1 MKEIE
6 INRIEELLLKYE
18 IDKQCIELEKVLTE
32 ATGTLFTNLDISS
45 FPAPEATSKKNFE
58 TYRKFLLD
66 VIEKYKLI
74 PVGVKHSFKTFGG
87 NSCNDFYS
95 YYVSAENKF
104 AITLRCD
111 GPVSNIYNFY
121 LDEGFICTES
131 ADIFREFI
139 LEVSKFFKDLRES
152 GDPEDQTICVKLL
165 FTNQNGGG
173 ICCRNLAIPPR
184 NKFNLEDNYS
194 KEFCEFVPGKMD
206 DFFKEKAG
214 GIVIFRGDPGTGKST
229 YCKHL
234 IAKYKRDVDFVIAPQ
249 DVILSNPEGFR
260 NYLLNSSDYYIE
272 SNEERMKPQV
282 FIIEDCE
289 KLLVDRDSLS
299 GNNTSI
305 ILSDILN
312 YSDGIVGDLVQSKF
326 IFTFNTNLS
335 KIDKA
340 LLRKGRMKLN
350 YEFTTLKG
358 DDLKNLMEKKN
369 LPYTEENL
377 KKGLSLAEIY
387 NLEEK
392 DYQREEKRKIGF

>member
-1 MKEIE
+1 M
-6 INRIEELLLKYE
+6 
-18 IDKQCIELEKVLTE
+18 
-32 ATGTLFTNLDISS
+32 
-45 FPAPEATSKKNFE
+45 
-58 TYRKFLLD
+58 
-66 VIEKYKLI
+66 
-74 PVGVKHSFKTFGG
+74 
-87 NSCNDFYS
+87 
-95 YYVSAENKF
+95 
-104 AITLRCD
+104 
-111 GPVSNIYNFY
+111 
-121 LDEGFICTES
+121 
-131 ADIFREFI
+131 
-139 LEVSKFFKDLRES
+139 
-152 GDPEDQTICVKLL
+152 
-165 FTNQNGGG
+165 
-173 ICCRNLAIPPR
+173 
-184 NKFNLEDNYS
+184 EDNYS

-272 SNEERMKPQV
+272 SNDEKMKPQV

>member
-1 MKEIE
+1 
-6 INRIEELLLKYE
+6 
-18 IDKQCIELEKVLTE
+18 
-32 ATGTLFTNLDISS
+32 
-45 FPAPEATSKKNFE
+45 
-58 TYRKFLLD
+58 
-66 VIEKYKLI
+66 
-74 PVGVKHSFKTFGG
+74 
-87 NSCNDFYS
+87 
-95 YYVSAENKF
+95 
-104 AITLRCD
+104 
-111 GPVSNIYNFY
+111 
-121 LDEGFICTES
+121 
-131 ADIFREFI
+131 
-139 LEVSKFFKDLRES
+139 
-152 GDPEDQTICVKLL
+152 
-165 FTNQNGGG
+165 
-173 ICCRNLAIPPR
+173 
-184 NKFNLEDNYS
+184 
-194 KEFCEFVPGKMD
+194 MD

-272 SNEERMKPQV
+272 SNDEKMKPQV

>member
-1 MKEIE
+1 
-6 INRIEELLLKYE
+6 
-18 IDKQCIELEKVLTE
+18 
-32 ATGTLFTNLDISS
+32 
-45 FPAPEATSKKNFE
+45 
-58 TYRKFLLD
+58 
-66 VIEKYKLI
+66 
-74 PVGVKHSFKTFGG
+74 
-87 NSCNDFYS
+87 
-95 YYVSAENKF
+95 
-104 AITLRCD
+104 
-111 GPVSNIYNFY
+111 
-121 LDEGFICTES
+121 
-131 ADIFREFI
+131 
-139 LEVSKFFKDLRES
+139 
-152 GDPEDQTICVKLL
+152 
-165 FTNQNGGG
+165 
-173 ICCRNLAIPPR
+173 
-184 NKFNLEDNYS
+184 
-194 KEFCEFVPGKMD
+194 
-206 DFFKEKAG
+206 
-214 GIVIFRGDPGTGKST
+214 
-229 YCKHL
+229 
-234 IAKYKRDVDFVIAPQ
+234 
-249 DVILSNPEGFR
+249 
-260 NYLLNSSDYYIE
+260 
-272 SNEERMKPQV
+272 MKPQV